1 MPRRHARRSVAIGA
15 GLLLSAGCKADVRE
29 FLFGPTASTRP
40 PSAAPPSPTPEPVAF
55 MPTPTTMPAP
65 EPSPSP
71 NGEFFPDN
79 DNDVTRVG
87 AGVYFIECD
96 GIEIPDSGG
105 AAEAPVGCR
114 LHMDCTPRD
123 ANNKPTRAKGEPY
136 WYLSQPGLVS
146 GGPLSGDYTPTFSIL
161 REGELTLHV
170 VIDGVRSDDVV
181 VQFVDE

>member
-1 MPRRHARRSVAIGA
+1 MPRRHAWRSVAVAIGA
-15 GLLLSAGCKADVRE
+15 GLMLSGCSKADVRQ
-29 FLFGPTASTRP
+29 FLFGPTASTP
-40 PSAAPPSPTPEPVAF
+40 PPAAAQPSPTPEPVAF
-55 MPTPTTMPAP
+55 TPPTTFPAP

-71 NGEFFPDN
+71 SGEFFPDN
-79 DNDVTRVG
+79 DNDVARVG

-105 AAEAPVGCR
+105 ASEAPVGCR

-123 ANNKPTRAKGEPY
+123 GNNKPTRAKGEPH
-136 WYLSQPGLVS
+136 WYLSEPELVS

-181 VQFVDE
+181 VRFVR